1 MQDFP
6 RSAQSQMQARRLM
19 APLVA
24 VAMAS
29 AAIVLSTQ
37 AALAITVERQA
48 KPQINVEAE
57 RSPQGAKLT
66 FKGKGWG
73 PNARVKITATRSPGS
88 NNAQD
93 FGMFSADSAGNV
105 AARKVAA
112 CSTTNMDDANE
123 MVTFTAADSATG
135 VKVTAKVQGGAW
147 VCQ

>member
-6 RSAQSQMQARRLM
+6 RSAPLQTRSRRFM
-19 APLVA
+19 APIVA

-37 AALAITVERQA
+37 AALAITVWHQA
-48 KPQINVEAE
+48 KPQMNVEAE

-66 FKGKGWG
+66 FKGKGWA
-73 PNARVKITATRSPGS
+73 PSARVKITATRAPGS

-105 AARKVAA
+105 AGRKVAA

-123 MVTFTAADSATG
+123 MVTFTAADSATR
-135 VKVTAKVQGGAW
+135 VKVTAQVQGGAW